1 MGHVVWRV
9 LGLQPGGAVQGLIPR
24 QLSIAAAFQPQTAP
38 QQHQLEAPVLAGL
51 DFKAAGHGVQLL
63 SV

>member
-1 MGHVVWRV
+1 VK
-9 LGLQPGGAVQGLIPR
+9 GLIPWSLR
-24 QLSIAAAFQPQTAP
+24 IAAAFQAKTAP

-63 SV
+63 GV